1 MLSSG
6 SVFQRRTTIEGGI
19 DDDGDEGP
27 SGDVG
32 DWSLIDGHRHVSG
45 LEHGVGRGGGRA
57 GATGDG
63 GMKGVEGLGLGL
75 VWWSFAKHVV
85 VLFPGFRD

>member
-1 MLSSG
+1 MMMEMKGPVVMLVMGILLMGIGMPVVWSM
-6 SVFQRRTTIEGGI
+6 VLVEGM
-19 DDDGDEGP
+19 EELVP
-27 SGDVG
+27 
-32 DWSLIDGHRHVSG
+32 R
-45 LEHGVGRGGGRA
+45 EME
-57 GATGDG
+57 

>member
-1 MLSSG
+1 MTEMKGLVVMLVMG
-6 SVFQRRTTIEGGI
+6 ILLMDIGMSVVWSMALVDGVEELVPREIEM
-19 DDDGDEGP
+19 E
-27 SGDVG
+27 
-32 DWSLIDGHRHVSG
+32 
-45 LEHGVGRGGGRA
+45 
-57 GATGDG
+57 

>member
-1 MLSSG
+1 MEMKGLVVML
-6 SVFQRRTTIEGGI
+6 VMGI
-19 DDDGDEGP
+19 LLMGIGMPVVWSIVLVDGVEELVP
-27 SGDVG
+27 
-32 DWSLIDGHRHVSG
+32 R
-45 LEHGVGRGGGRA
+45 EME
-57 GATGDG
+57 